1 MIDIGKRVKGSHGAG
16 VVVAHNG
23 TPSNNYI
30 DGAIEA
36 LDSDVDTTIMSG
48 LVSSFY
54 SGDRYPNVVLFDTG
68 YQDVYADSELT
79 LVGVEI

>member
-1 MIDIGKRVKGSHGAG
+1 MIDIGTRVKGSHGVG

-23 TPSNNYI
+23 NPSNNYI

-36 LDSDVDTTIMSG
+36 LDSDVDTRVVSG

-79 LVGVEI
+79 LVGVAV